1 MTSKRPLLLLVA
13 VAVAAS
19 ALAACG
25 NYSNEDLLFMSA
37 VPTSTQLAVVLP
49 APMPTVTEAELSKT
63 THGGVGTIN
72 MLLDGVLGI
81 VDTVR
86 SYEPTS
92 RSANGRVWGPAPD
105 SNKPGWQWKFE
116 IDRQP
121 NGTTFDYHLLVAT
134 EATPVTWVE
143 FLTGTYDAAG
153 GAKQGS
159 GAFTAHFAAVVA
171 VGYPVDGDAAQFD
184 TLSLT
189 YQNYDTEGS
198 PVSAL
203 LTIMR
208 AYPDKNGIT
217 MASFSYEILT
227 DGSGEITFQAAGNV
241 VGGTTTET
249 LTIHAQWL
257 PSGAG
262 MATCTIT
269 AGADIGATQTEC
281 WDSTFEAT
289 YNDKPWSPTEDVN
302 PGQMAA
308 FCPTL
313 PTLP

>member
-1 MTSKRPLLLLVA
+1 MTSKRLFLVA
-13 VAVAAS
+13 GLAS

-25 NYSNEDLLFMSA
+25 NYSNEDLIFMSA
-37 VPTSTQLAVVLP
+37 VPTSSQLAVVLP
-49 APMPTVTEAELSKT
+49 APQPTVTEAELSKS
-63 THGGVGTIN
+63 THGGIATVN
-72 MLLDGVLGI
+72 ALLNGVLGVI
-81 VDTVR
+81 DTVR

-92 RSANGRVWGPAPD
+92 RSANERVWGPAPD
-105 SNKPGWQWKFE
+105 SNKPGWQWELK
-116 IDRQP
+116 IDRQAD
-121 NGTTFDYHLLVAT
+121 GTTFDYHLFVAT
-134 EATPVTWVE
+134 QAPPATWVE
-143 FLTGTYDAAG
+143 FISGTYDGAG

-159 GAFTAHFAAVVA
+159 GAFTAHFADVVA
-171 VGYPVDGDAAQFD
+171 AAYPVDGDAAQYQ

-198 PVSAL
+198 PVSAVL
-203 LTIMR
+203 SVVRMK
-208 AYPDKNGIT
+208 PDANGIMT
-217 MASFSYEILT
+217 ASFGYEILT
-227 DGSGEITFQAAGNV
+227 DGSGEITFQAAGNI

-249 LTIHAQWL
+249 VTIHAQWL

-289 YNDKPWSPTEDVN
+289 YNDKPWSATEDVN

>member
-1 MTSKRPLLLLVA
+1 MTSRCLLLVA
-13 VAVAAS
+13 VLAP

-37 VPTSTQLAVVLP
+37 VPSSTQLAVVLP
-49 APMPTVTEAELSKT
+49 APMPAVTEAELSQS
-63 THGGVGTIN
+63 THGGIATVN
-72 MLLDGVLGI
+72 KLLDGVLGI
-81 VDTVR
+81 VDTIR

-92 RSANGRVWGPAPD
+92 RSADERVWGPASD
-105 SNKPGWQWKFE
+105 SSKPGWQWKFV
-116 IDRQP
+116 IDRKVI
-121 NGTTFDYHLLVAT
+121 GTTFIWELDVAN
-134 EATPVTWVE
+134 EATPDGWVP
-143 FLTGTYDAAG
+143 FLKGTYDAAG

-159 GAFTAHFAAVVA
+159 GNFTAFFANVVA
-171 VGYPVDGDAAQFD
+171 AKYPVDGDAAQYN

-203 LTIMR
+203 LTVMR
-208 AYPDKNGIT
+208 AGPDSNGIT

-227 DGSGEITFQAAGNV
+227 DGSGEITFQAAGNI

-249 LTIHAQWL
+249 VTIHAQWL
-257 PSGAG
+257 ASREG

-269 AGADIGATQTEC
+269 AGTDLGATQTEC

-289 YNDKPWSPTEDVN
+289 YNDKPWSTAEDVN
-302 PGQMAA
+302 AGQMAA
-308 FCPTL
+308 FCPVL